1 MIIARFAEE
10 RRLELRKRMNELAD
24 YLAGGGANSFEEY
37 RSVCGEIRGLAL
49 SERALLD
56 AAERLEKDALD
67 D

>member
-24 YLAGGGANSFEEY
+24 HLAGGAASSYEDY
-37 RSVCGEIRGLAL
+37 KSLCGEIRGLAIAE
-49 SERALLD
+49 SALLT
-56 AAERLEKDALD
+56 AAERIEKEALD